1 MVVITTPSFVLDT
14 RAVRKNACWRI
25 NYDYYCLDELLILD
39 SSFTQDIFSST
50 EVQKELILS
59 HFRNKVSN
67 SISGEGAD
75 ISVSGTYLQATLP
88 IYNLFF
94 FLLPEDMDT
103 F

>member
-1 MVVITTPSFVLDT
+1 MVAITTSSFVLDT

-25 NYDYYCLDELLILD
+25 NYDYHGWDLLLIPD

-67 SISGEGAD
+67 SISSEGAD
-75 ISVSGTYLQATLP
+75 ISVSGTHLQATPAYL
-88 IYNLFF
+88 
-94 FLLPEDMDT
+94 
-103 F
+103 